1 MRRGLGEAA
10 GMEGAMGWQPAPDSG
25 VDADEAARAGVQAGT
40 FLSQVVHGEIDGAV
54 LDPVEVL
61 LDPRSPGMAVYA
73 LSAVQGPL
81 RAYLATA
88 WGRAEHV
95 ATKQI
100 VSYPSIEQARQALGT
115 VRAHRMAGHG
125 SDRTYIPVGTFQPD
139 ANGQGDR
146 Q

>member
-1 MRRGLGEAA
+1 
-10 GMEGAMGWQPAPDSG
+10 MGWQPVPDSG
-25 VDADEAARAGVQAGT
+25 VGPDEAARAGMQAGT
-40 FLSQVVHGEIDGAV
+40 FLVQTVHGEVDKAV

-61 LDPRSPGMAVYA
+61 MDPHSPGMAVYA

-95 ATKQI
+95 AAKQI

-115 VRAHRMAGHG
+115 VRAQRMAGHG
-125 SDRTYIPVGTFQPD
+125 SDRSYVAIGTYRPD
-139 ANGQGDR
+139 AGAQGGGQ
-146 Q
+146 